1 MTNPVT
7 AEDVVERLLLDLY
20 DSGEPLDLHSLKAS
34 LKRCGLALSS
44 TPSDTGDELREALIK
59 CAEALN
65 SFIYIIAHRFDGDG
79 TYYWMRPPTHE
90 EAQAAME
97 ATNNAAAAL
106 SKAPQATR
114 SDDGAQWRCVN
125 CKLVTPTKYQIAPE
139 RCAECKCS
147 QFAEVAATRSKGL
160 RIVEADPVVLED
172 DTGAYS
178 SDGEIERRLDVF
190 ERVTR
195 LAHTLASDVPV
206 TAEARQHISAAYEE
220 LHKARAALN
229 GEG

>member
-1 MTNPVT
+1 
-7 AEDVVERLLLDLY
+7 
-20 DSGEPLDLHSLKAS
+20 
-34 LKRCGLALSS
+34 
-44 TPSDTGDELREALIK
+44 
-59 CAEALN
+59 
-65 SFIYIIAHRFDGDG
+65 
-79 TYYWMRPPTHE
+79 
-90 EAQAAME
+90 
-97 ATNNAAAAL
+97 
-106 SKAPQATR
+106 
-114 SDDGAQWRCVN
+114 
-125 CKLVTPTKYQIAPE
+125 
-139 RCAECKCS
+139 
-147 QFAEVAATRSKGL
+147 
-160 RIVEADPVVLED
+160 VLED